1 MSKIHYEDPKNR
13 ERYDDYFQSYDNFQT
28 PKV

>member
-13 ERYDDYFQSYDNFQT
+13 ERYNDYFQSYDKFQA